1 MNTKLLRADGRD
13 NTAPNRAWVQ
23 VFRAGRHTASD
34 GTTGAYTTGDLDEI
48 VAAFDQTKDEYQPVL
63 RIGGHDGGAAP
74 AGGRVIGLRRSG
86 EFLEALFETIPVVAR
101 AISAGAYNG
110 VSAGLRLG
118 AKIGDRTF
126 GKFLDHV
133 AILGSRIPA
142 VKGLN
147 GPDGL
152 SGLFADNDGPT
163 AVYNFEMEGDHMDEK
178 LAQENL
184 ELRDKLRAAEAN
196 EQKAK
201 ADFEA
206 ATAAHAA
213 EIVTIKAAHATEIAA
228 ERDKV
233 AQYEAAA
240 AKTEVEAVVDA
251 AVRGGRLAPAV
262 KDNTIKA
269 GLALRSQAN
278 FSEADSAFAAWRD
291 SLVKA
296 PKVMDFEEKAAAGG
310 DPNPEATAWEK
321 DFAEGAALAA
331 AKAAK

>member
-1 MNTKLLRADGRD
+1 MSTKLLRANGRD
-13 NTAPNRAWVQ
+13 ESAPNRAWVQ

-34 GTTGAYTTGDLDEI
+34 GTAGSYTTGDLDEI
-48 VAAFDQTKDEYQPVL
+48 VAAFDQTKDEYKPVL
-63 RIGGHDGGAAP
+63 RIGGHDGGSSP

-86 EFLEALFETIPVVAR
+86 EFLEALFETVPVVAR

-152 SGLFADNDGPT
+152 SSLFADNDGPA
-163 AVYNFEMEGDHMDEK
+163 AVYNFEMEGDHMEEK

-184 ELRDKLRAAEAN
+184 ELRDKLRAAETERDAAKRDFA
-196 EQKAK
+196 EAEAKHGDAVKALQAK
-201 ADFEA
+201 HDADL
-206 ATAAHAA
+206 
-213 EIVTIKAAHATEIAA
+213 KA

-233 AQYEAAA
+233 AEYEAAA
-240 AKTEVEAVVDA
+240 AKSEVEAVVEA
-251 AVRGGRLAPAV
+251 AVRGGKLAPAV
-262 KDNTIKA
+262 KDNTVKA

-278 FSEADSAFAAWRD
+278 FSETDSAFAAWRD
-291 SLVKA
+291 SLTKA

-310 DPNPEATAWEK
+310 DPDPEATAWEK